1 MKSALYKDIWR
12 EIRRTKNRF
21 LSIFAIVA
29 LGTGFFAGIKS
40 TCPDMLLTAD
50 QYFAVQQLMDVKILS
65 TYGFDEKD
73 VAAIRESGQ
82 AHGFY
87 AGYSADLFLKTAGQ
101 PDVIAKVYSLP
112 RQREGKDFLNQP
124 VLLEG
129 RMPEAPG
136 ECLVENNM
144 PMDYA
149 FSLGQTVTLASGD
162 PEEPVSDR
170 LDRDTYTVVG
180 IVRSPLYLNFERG
193 SASIG
198 NGAADCF
205 VLIPE
210 ENFNLEVYT
219 DLYLTLEGAQG
230 LSAFSQEYKDLV
242 KEQMDSLEELADRRE
257 EERFQEILEEAYGKL
272 NDAKEELRD
281 GEETCRRP
289 GGIGGCLAED
299 PGWPDRAG
307 GWPPGI

>member
-1 MKSALYKDIWR
+1 
-12 EIRRTKNRF
+12 
-21 LSIFAIVA
+21 
-29 LGTGFFAGIKS
+29 
-40 TCPDMLLTAD
+40 
-50 QYFAVQQLMDVKILS
+50 MDVKILS

-73 VAAIRESGQ
+73 VAAVRESGQ

-180 IVRSPLYLNFERG
+180 IVRSPLYLNFDRG
-193 SASIG
+193 FRQHWQRRG
-198 NGAADCF
+198 
-205 VLIPE
+205 
-210 ENFNLEVYT
+210 
-219 DLYLTLEGAQG
+219 G
-230 LSAFSQEYKDLV
+230 LFCPPFQRRISTWRSTPTCTSPWKGPRAF
-242 KEQMDSLEELADRRE
+242 
-257 EERFQEILEEAYGKL
+257 
-272 NDAKEELRD
+272 
-281 GEETCRRP
+281 
-289 GGIGGCLAED
+289 
-299 PGWPDRAG
+299 
-307 GWPPGI
+307 PPSPRNIKTW